1 MFTDFRKFPCTNICL
16 NWQTNFL
23 FNVLLIVTW
32 ASGFTSEWL
41 LPLAKEKG
49 REKMIKAWDTSLRL
63 CVLQSTFIK
72 QLWHH
77 PNFMQHT
84 MQTAYAPTQSICG
97 TLTITKCSPGRT
109 IFAQNSNTILNFKKM
124 KIVVPHQ
131 TTCTFNKIYIFT
143 SLQQENFWVFFFF
156 KFTEN
161 PLEDLYDLYAIHV
174 INMYYKWIGFE
185 GSDLDMVIVYLK
197 T

>member
-1 MFTDFRKFPCTNICL
+1 MF
-16 NWQTNFL
+16 
-23 FNVLLIVTW
+23 
-32 ASGFTSEWL
+32 SGE
-41 LPLAKEKG
+41 
-49 REKMIKAWDTSLRL
+49 D
-63 CVLQSTFIK
+63 
-72 QLWHH
+72 
-77 PNFMQHT
+77 N
-84 MQTAYAPTQSICG
+84 
-97 TLTITKCSPGRT
+97 
-109 IFAQNSNTILNFKKM
+109 FAQNSNTILNFKKM
-124 KIVVPHQ
+124 KIVVLHQ

-161 PLEDLYDLYAIHV
+161 PVEDLYDLYAIHV

>member
-1 MFTDFRKFPCTNICL
+1 
-16 NWQTNFL
+16 
-23 FNVLLIVTW
+23 
-32 ASGFTSEWL
+32 
-41 LPLAKEKG
+41 
-49 REKMIKAWDTSLRL
+49 
-63 CVLQSTFIK
+63 
-72 QLWHH
+72 
-77 PNFMQHT
+77 
-84 MQTAYAPTQSICG
+84 
-97 TLTITKCSPGRT
+97 
-109 IFAQNSNTILNFKKM
+109 M

-161 PLEDLYDLYAIHV
+161 PVEDLYDLYAIHV